1 MKMAMKL
8 LALVACGT
16 LITSCENSSQTESGV
31 ADLIIRNAR
40 IVDGTGS
47 PWTRGDVA
55 IRDGRIL
62 AMGPTVDIEATEH
75 TVPGLVEALEGFYA
89 REKLGAVSV
98 AGESNAR

>member
-62 AMGPTVDIEATEH
+62 AMGPN
-75 TVPGLVEALEGFYA
+75 
-89 REKLGAVSV
+89 
-98 AGESNAR
+98 AGY